1 MMEILL
7 VLIVIGYIVYRLIGH
22 PIQSMKFVGG
32 ALGLFFL
39 GVMGIIGMI
48 LLVVALGAIGF

>member
-1 MMEILL
+1 MG
-7 VLIVIGYIVYRLIGH
+7 VLIFIVAIGFLVYHTLRY

-32 ALGLFFL
+32 ALGLVFL

-48 LLVVALGAIGF
+48 LLIVALGAMGF

>member
-1 MMEILL
+1 MG
-7 VLIVIGYIVYRLIGH
+7 VLIFIIVIGYMVYRLIGH

-32 ALGLFFL
+32 ALGLVFL

-48 LLVVALGAIGF
+48 LLIVFLGSIGF

>member
-1 MMEILL
+1 MG
-7 VLIVIGYIVYRLIGH
+7 VLIFIVVIGYMVYRLIGH

-48 LLVVALGAIGF
+48 LLIVFLGSIGF

>member
-1 MMEILL
+1 MG
-7 VLIVIGYIVYRLIGH
+7 VLIFIVVICYMVYRLIGH

-39 GVMGIIGMI
+39 GVMGIIGTI
-48 LLVVALGAIGF
+48 LLIVALGAMGF